1 MGLLLEKVTKMNCL
15 VTFGKIA
22 KLQYKSH
29 NKQLFVMAFL

>member
-1 MGLLLEKVTKMNCL
+1 MRKREV
-15 VTFGKIA
+15 A

>member
-1 MGLLLEKVTKMNCL
+1 MNAKRKRE
-15 VTFGKIA
+15 VA

>member
-1 MGLLLEKVTKMNCL
+1 MNAMRKKE
-15 VTFGKIA
+15 FA